1 MLHKTVFIFEGMG
14 AEIASKFSWHFMM
27 FEDFMIFVFKT
38 NVINDRL
45 ISFYT
50 FGIVDFGAR

>member
-1 MLHKTVFIFEGMG
+1 MG

-38 NVINDRL
+38 NVINDLL

-50 FGIVDFGAR
+50 FEIVDFGAR